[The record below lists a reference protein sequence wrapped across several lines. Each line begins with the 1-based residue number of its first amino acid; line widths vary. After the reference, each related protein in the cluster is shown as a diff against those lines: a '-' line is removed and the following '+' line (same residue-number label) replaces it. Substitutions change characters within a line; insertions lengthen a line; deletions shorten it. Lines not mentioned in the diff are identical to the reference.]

1 QPDRRQGHRRKRID
15 RCPTMHGSRGAR
27 RAFAVRDQA
36 SRHADDTTAG
46 LVGDP
51 DRTRRSKP
59 MIPAS
64 FDYVRATSLAQ
75 AIGLLQK
82 DPDGTKLVA
91 GGHTLIPT
99 LKLRLASPALLVDIG
114 GINELKGIEVGDRIR
129 IGALTTHAELL
140 ASEPLRKVLPIF
152 HQTADLIA
160 DPQVRNRGTIGGSL
174 ANADPA
180 ADWPA
185 VVLAL
190 KAELELAGP
199 TGRRR
204 VAAKDFF
211 VDIMSTALKPEEVL
225 MAIHIPQPRPG
236 ARFRYRKIRHPEARG
251 QRPERHRSWR
261 STRFFRTPI
270 FSTSSST
277 VSPCSRNQP
286 SSRPQPLPT
295 VPEPMNSPG
304 INVSSCVICAMISS
318 NENSMPS
325 LIPFER
331 TSPLTR
337 TSILRLYGSPISSG
351 VTIQGPMTLPPS
363 KLLPLAGPSRPSIS
377 RRWASRAEKSL
388 KMVKPKM

>member
-1 QPDRRQGHRRKRID
+1 
-15 RCPTMHGSRGAR
+15 
-27 RAFAVRDQA
+27 
-36 SRHADDTTAG
+36 
-46 LVGDP
+46 
-51 DRTRRSKP
+51 

-64 FDYVRATSLAQ
+64 FDYVRATSLTE

-140 ASEPLRKVLPIF
+140 ASEPLRKVLPIL
-152 HQTADLIA
+152 HQTAELIA

-204 VAAKDFF
+204 VAATDFF
-211 VDIMSTALKPEEVL
+211 IDIMSTALGPEEVL
-225 MAIHIPQPRPG
+225 VAIHIPRPRPD
-236 ARFRYRKIRHPEARG
+236 AQFRYRKIRHPASGYAVVGVAVALSLRDTVVTEAVIAITGASGRAFAA
-251 QRPERHRSWR
+251 ETA
-261 STRFFRTPI
+261 STHLI
-270 FSTSSST
+270 GKS
-277 VSPCSRNQP
+277 
-286 SSRPQPLPT
+286 L
-295 VPEPMNSPG
+295 
-304 INVSSCVICAMISS
+304 S
-318 NENSMPS
+318 NENIASAALLASEQAECLSDHYAPAAYRKHLVRTEVGRALAS
-325 LIPFER
+325 L
-331 TSPLTR
+331 
-337 TSILRLYGSPISSG
+337 G
-351 VTIQGPMTLPPS
+351 
-363 KLLPLAGPSRPSIS
+363 A
-377 RRWASRAEKSL
+377 A
-388 KMVKPKM
+388 